1 MDHEIPVRDS
11 LVHLDQNQWAHLFTR
26 CMEKMLTPP
35 GIPEEAVFLLLDHT
49 GQAVARFQRN
59 QNMEPADEG
68 GGVDQ
73 YSWSGIERFGIG
85 TQGEKCLV
93 DPEQNVIRIAVPCTL
108 NHGNSPVQYYV
119 ALFVQGGDVDRN
131 LAKGFMYGISNWI
144 QNRFNMDDEQLLKEI
159 TADIQRRDM
168 LFHITKKIHASIDV
182 DDVLHTVME
191 NIKELYPDMHV
202 ELWLS
207 HDFSQ
212 VKVAAKQLSV
222 AHDDHDISTKAF
234 LTGRVMQGEVEN
246 QKGNRQ
252 FTLAAPLRGK
262 QGVYGVLQ
270 LNSSNRPELT
280 DKDVEFIT
288 LLADSAGNA
297 FENAQLYR
305 QSQNLIHDLT
315 LINDMARQMN
325 TSLNLQDVYRFVV
338 DKLTATFHAE
348 HACLLSRE
356 KGTDRFKIEATN
368 QPAYSEMRVDGSEGI
383 IHKIFSR
390 REPVFIAEYD
400 PEDRDLY
407 WPIPYQSMIA
417 FPLLGRNLEEVMMI
431 HHSKPHRFSFD
442 DYKLMEIMAQ
452 HAKMAITNASLHTEL
467 EKMVIT
473 DNLTGLKVRS
483 YLDEQIQKSQD
494 RDQCGAL
501 VLFDIDNFKGIN
513 DTHGHQTGDQILINV
528 SNIIKQNIRDTD
540 TACRWGGEELAV
552 YLPDVN
558 KHLAATIAERIRRRV
573 KENTFPPV
581 TVSAGVADWSRTE
594 KRKSLD
600 QLFYEADMALYKAKN
615 SGRDQI
621 VIRNV
626 SSD

>member
-1 MDHEIPVRDS
+1 MDHEKPVRDS
-11 LVHLDQNQWAHLFTR
+11 LLRMDQHQWAHLFNR
-26 CMEKMLTPP
+26 CMEKMTTPP
-35 GIPEEAVFLLLDHT
+35 GIPEESVFLLLDQQ
-49 GQAVARFQRN
+49 GQAVARFQRKKYLSSYERE
-59 QNMEPADEG
+59 QEHRF
-68 GGVDQ
+68 
-73 YSWSGIERFGIG
+73 SWSGIDQYGIG
-85 TQGEKCLV
+85 ATGTIYQD
-93 DPEQNVIRIAVPCTL
+93 DPELNCTRIAVPCKL
-108 NHGNSPVQYYV
+108 DHGKNPVRYYV
-119 ALFVQGGDVDRN
+119 ALFVPESGIDPN
-131 LAKGFMYGISNWI
+131 LTTGFMYGISNWI
-144 QNRFNMDDEQLLKEI
+144 QNRFNMDDEQLLKEV

-168 LFHITKKIHASIDV
+168 LFHFTKKIHASIDV

-191 NIKELYPDMHV
+191 NIKQLYPDMHV

-212 VKVAAKQLSV
+212 IKVAAKQLSV
-222 AHDDHDISTKAF
+222 ARDNRDISTKAF
-234 LTGRVMQGEVEN
+234 LTGRVMQGETVDR
-246 QKGNRQ
+246 GNRQ
-252 FTLAAPLRGK
+252 FTLAVPLRGR

-270 LNSSNRPELT
+270 LNSSNRPELK

-315 LINDMARQMN
+315 MINEMARQMN

-338 DKLTATFHAE
+338 DKLTDTFHAE

-368 QPAYSEMRVDGSEGI
+368 HPEYAEMLIDGSTGI
-383 IHKIFSR
+383 IRKLFSL

-400 PEDRDLY
+400 PNDGELY

-417 FPLLGRNLEEVMMI
+417 FPILGRNLEEVMMI
-431 HHSKPHRFSFD
+431 HHSNPHRFSFD
-442 DYKLMEIMAQ
+442 DYKLMEIIAQ
-452 HAKMAITNASLHTEL
+452 HAQMAITNAFLHTEL

-483 YLDEQIQKSQD
+483 YLDEQIQISQES
-494 RDQCGAL
+494 DQCGSL
-501 VLFDIDNFKGIN
+501 VLFDIDNFKDIN
-513 DTHGHQTGDQILINV
+513 DTHGHQTGDQILVNV

-552 YLPDVN
+552 YLPDVD
-558 KHLAATIAERIRRRV
+558 KHLAAIIAERIRRRV
-573 KENTFPPV
+573 KENTIPPV
-581 TVSAGVADWSRTE
+581 TVSAGVADWIREE

-621 VIRNV
+621 VIRNA